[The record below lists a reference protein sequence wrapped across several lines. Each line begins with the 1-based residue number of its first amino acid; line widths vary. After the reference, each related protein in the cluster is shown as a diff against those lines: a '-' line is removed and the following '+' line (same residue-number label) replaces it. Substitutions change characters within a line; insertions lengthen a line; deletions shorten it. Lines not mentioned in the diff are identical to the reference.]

1 MGMYRW
7 DRVVSKALSLLL
19 SMWCFHAALG
29 RNFGSKETFCRVGI
43 GYGGGRG
50 VRVGMGREAE
60 PHLLPYNP

>member
-1 MGMYRW
+1 M
-7 DRVVSKALSLLL
+7 VSKALSLLL